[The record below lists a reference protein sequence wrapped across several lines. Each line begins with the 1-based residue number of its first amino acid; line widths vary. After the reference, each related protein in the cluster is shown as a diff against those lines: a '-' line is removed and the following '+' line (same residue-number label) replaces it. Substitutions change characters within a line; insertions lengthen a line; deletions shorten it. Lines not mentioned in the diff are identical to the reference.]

1 MDERRET
8 IAAIATAAG
17 AAGVSIVRVSGP
29 DSFAVADSLLPS
41 GTRPVSVR
49 QAGTFFHTKVFHPE
63 TGETVDDA
71 VVLVFRAP
79 HSYTGEDSVELQ
91 GHGGTI
97 PSRRLLDAV
106 LAAGAR
112 LAGPGE
118 FTRRAFLN
126 GKLDLTQAEAVADF
140 IAAKSDAVAGVARA
154 QLDGSLG
161 IFLGGIYDQ
170 LLSLSAD
177 AEHALDF
184 SEDELPEGWLLER
197 AGDAET
203 VSRKLRQK
211 VDSWREGRV
220 LAEGALVV
228 LSGKPNAGKS
238 SLMNALLG
246 TRRSIVNERPGTT
259 RDAIEESLSIHGVI
273 VRLVDTAGLRESG
286 DEIEAEGVALA
297 RSFIERADLNL
308 RLIDPF
314 ATDEKDDEPVCGTGI
329 KTLTVWTKA
338 DLGTPA
344 SAKPADV
351 LTVSAKTG
359 QGIEALKEAVIRA
372 VGVDPERFDQPL
384 VSLRQREELKEAA
397 EAAEEAVTFL
407 RADEDK
413 LVLAASRLRV
423 ASEAVGRVLGRTYTE
438 DLLDRVFSRFCVGK

>member
-1 MDERRET
+1 MNESRET

-17 AAGVSIVRVSGP
+17 AAGVSVVRVSGP
-29 DSFAVADSLLPS
+29 GSFRVADRLLPP
-41 GTRPVSVR
+41 GVR
-49 QAGTFFHTKVFHPE
+49 SISRRQTGSFFHTHVRHPE

-91 GHGGTI
+91 GHGGTV

-140 IAAKSDAVAGVARA
+140 IAAKSDAAAGVARA

-161 IFLGGIYDQ
+161 DFLGGIYDE

-184 SEDELPEGWLLER
+184 SEDELPDGWLRER
-197 AGDAET
+197 AGNAET
-203 VSRKLRQK
+203 LAVKLRRK

-259 RDAIEESLSIHGVI
+259 RDAIEESLSIHGVT
-273 VRLVDTAGLRESG
+273 VRLVDTAGLREVD

-297 RSFIERADLNL
+297 RSFVERADLNL
-308 RLIDPF
+308 RLVDPF
-314 ATDEKDDEPVCGTGI
+314 VSGSVEKEPSEANV

-338 DLGTPA
+338 DLGTPH
-344 SAKPADV
+344 SVKPPDV
-351 LTVSAKTG
+351 FAVSARTG
-359 QGIEALKEAVIRA
+359 QGIEELKEAIIRA
-372 VGVDPERFDQPL
+372 VGVDPERFDQPI

-397 EAAEEAVTFL
+397 SAAQDAAGHL
-407 RADEDK
+407 RFGADR

-423 ASEAVGRVLGRTYTE
+423 ATEAIGRILGRTYTE